1 MAHTTTSFA
10 FEEVMRMAGGRDAY
24 SSSTLAMI
32 YEECETNRQI
42 QELAG
47 CHLVVASPEK
57 SQEYLTRLRSAL
69 ELVFFTRSDYTN

>member
-1 MAHTTTSFA
+1 MSNTTNFA
-10 FEEVMRMAGGRDAY
+10 FEEVIRMAGGRDKY

-32 YEECETNRQI
+32 YEECQTNRQI

-57 SQEYLTRLRSAL
+57 SQEYLTRLRSVL
-69 ELVFFTRSDYTN
+69 ELVFFIRSDYTN

>member
-1 MAHTTTSFA
+1 MSNTTNFA
-10 FEEVMRMAGGRDAY
+10 FEEVMRMAGGRDKY

-32 YEECETNRQI
+32 YEECQTNRQI

-57 SQEYLTRLRSAL
+57 SQEYLTRLRSVL
-69 ELVFFTRSDYTN
+69 ELVFFIRSDYTN

>member
-1 MAHTTTSFA
+1 MSNTTNFA
-10 FEEVMRMAGGRDAY
+10 FEEVMRMAGGQDEY
-24 SSSTLAMI
+24 SQSTLALI
-32 YEECETNRQI
+32 YAECQNNRQI

-57 SQEYLTRLRSAL
+57 SQEYLTRLRSTL

>member
-1 MAHTTTSFA
+1 MSNTTNFA
-10 FEEVMRMAGGRDAY
+10 FEEVMRMAGGRDTY

-32 YEECETNRQI
+32 YEECQTNRQI

-57 SQEYLTRLRSAL
+57 SQEYLTRLRSTL
-69 ELVFFTRSDYTN
+69 ELVFFIRSDYTN